1 MGRIVAQVTVAN
13 TVEPTKHIR
22 FDALVDTGSGLLVLP
37 RAWKERLEP
46 LPASQ
51 AVEME
56 TADQRTVTSEVCGPV
71 RIEVE
76 GFRPVFSEVAF
87 LDMQPTDGEYEPL
100 LGYIVLEQAGIAV
113 DMLGHRLVKAKHMD
127 LK

>member
-13 TVEPTKHIR
+13 AVEPEKEIR

-37 RAWKERLEP
+37 NVWKVRLGT
-46 LPASQ
+46 LPESQ
-51 AVEME
+51 LIEME

-71 RIEVE
+71 RITVE
-76 GFRPVFSEVAF
+76 GFRPIFSEVAF
-87 LDMQPTDGEYEPL
+87 LEMHPTDGAYEPL
-100 LGYIVLEQAGIAV
+100 LGYIVLEQAGITV
-113 DMLGHRLVKAKHMD
+113 DMLGHRLVRAKHMD